1 MYMIQNI
8 IKSMHTK
15 FGQVVISIILG
26 IGLASLFRRTCHD
39 EDCYKFKS
47 PKTSEVESTT
57 YLHGGS
63 CYKFKAETKNCE
75 SKKHAT
81 FA

>member
-8 IKSMHTK
+8 INSMHTR
-15 FGQVVISIILG
+15 FGQIIISIILG
-26 IGLASLFRRTCHD
+26 IGLASLFRRSCH
-39 EDCYKFKS
+39 EEGCFSFRS
-47 PKTSEVESTT
+47 PKTSEVESST

-63 CYKFKAETKNCE
+63 CYKFKAETKKCE
-75 SKKHAT
+75 SEKHVT

>member
-39 EDCYKFKS
+39 EGCYDFKS

-57 YLHGGS
+57 YLHGGT
-63 CYKFKAETKNCE
+63 CYKFKAETKKCE

>member
-15 FGQVVISIILG
+15 YGQVVISIILG
-26 IGLASLFRRTCHD
+26 LGLASIFRRTCHD
-39 EDCYKFKS
+39 EDCYKFQS

-75 SKKHAT
+75 SKKHVT

>member
-8 IKSMHTK
+8 IKSMHTE

-26 IGLASLFRRTCHD
+26 IGLASMFRRSCHD
-39 EDCYKFKS
+39 EGCYNFQS
-47 PKTSEVESTT
+47 PKTSEIESTT
-57 YLHGGS
+57 YLHDGT
-63 CYKFKAETKNCE
+63 CYKFKAQTKKCK
-75 SKKHAT
+75 SKKHVT

>member
-1 MYMIQNI
+1 MIQNI

-26 IGLASLFRRTCHD
+26 IGLASLFRRTCRN
-39 EDCYKFKS
+39 EDCYTFQS
-47 PKTSEVESTT
+47 PKTGEVENTT

-63 CYKFKAETKNCE
+63 CYKFKAETKKCE
-75 SKKHAT
+75 SQKHVT

>member
-1 MYMIQNI
+1 MIQNI
-8 IKSMHTK
+8 IKSMHTE

-26 IGLASLFRRTCHD
+26 IGLASIFRRSCHD
-39 EDCYKFKS
+39 KECYKFQS

-57 YLHGGS
+57 YLHGGT
-63 CYKFKAETKNCE
+63 CYKFKAETRNCQQNN
-75 SKKHAT
+75 KVT

>member
-8 IKSMHTK
+8 IKSMHTD

-26 IGLASLFRRTCHD
+26 IGLASISRRSCHD
-39 EDCYKFKS
+39 KECYKFN
-47 PKTSEVESTT
+47 
-57 YLHGGS
+57 
-63 CYKFKAETKNCE
+63 AETRNCQQNN
-75 SKKHAT
+75 KVT

>member
-1 MYMIQNI
+1 MIQNI

-15 FGQVVISIILG
+15 FGQIVISIILG
-26 IGLASLFRRTCHD
+26 IGLASLFRRTCN
-39 EDCYKFKS
+39 EKECYQFQS

-57 YLHGGS
+57 YLHGGA
-63 CYKFKAETKNCE
+63 CYKFNAETRKCSDKN
-75 SKKHAT
+75 HVT

>member
-1 MYMIQNI
+1 MIQNI
-8 IKSMHTK
+8 IKSMHTE

-39 EDCYKFKS
+39 KDCYNFQS
-47 PKTSEVESTT
+47 PKTSEVESNT

-63 CYKFKAETKNCE
+63 CYKFKAETKNCA
-75 SKKHAT
+75 KNNKVT

>member
-1 MYMIQNI
+1 MIQNI
-8 IKSMHTK
+8 IKSMHTE

-39 EDCYKFKS
+39 EDCYKFQS
-47 PKTSEVESTT
+47 PKTSEVETNT

-63 CYKFKAETKNCE
+63 CYKFNAETKNCT
-75 SKKHAT
+75 KNKHVT

>member
-1 MYMIQNI
+1 MIQNI

-26 IGLASLFRRTCHD
+26 IGLASLFRRTCRN
-39 EDCYKFKS
+39 EDCYTFQS
-47 PKTSEVESTT
+47 PKTGEVENTT

-63 CYKFKAETKNCE
+63 CYKFKAETKKCE
-75 SKKHAT
+75 SQNHVT